1 MIMSVSNIHSGL
13 LDFYFVSIVNYIFDY
28 PLAVLGDIFFARSLN
43 KPVKIKCFAVK

>member
-28 PLAVLGDIFFARSLN
+28 PLAVLGDIFFATSLN